1 MSMIRVV
8 FAAPEKEKIWETDYI
23 MNCILP
29 DMPKEEIFI
38 PFEQIVNGN
47 ILADVFVYN
56 CRLHSYE
63 DVLSVVQ
70 QMKPKIIFHLS
81 DEYWFENLSQWNE
94 LSNYCD
100 LFLRQHHHPGFT
112 YTDNTIQIPLGYC
125 NDAGVEGKH
134 IPNISERK
142 YNWSFIGDM
151 KTDRW
156 EMVDAFSIIKKNFI
170 GSGISKPEMMDVYLD
185 SIFVLSGRGNSSIN
199 CFRLYE
205 ASMAGAIP
213 VVVGSQDEIDLTFM
227 YEENPPWIFVD
238 TWENA
243 VKECKRLLRNK
254 KRLQDIQS
262 RILLWWKTRI
272 GRIRDKMYQVFV
284 EKNISVIQVGS
295 NKGSDDLYRHLVSN
309 YSSLNFGLF
318 VEANPTHIP
327 ELMECYKCFDNVIIK
342 NIAIKSP
349 NQTEDSLTIFY
360 DTNDPGLQV
369 ASCDIN
375 HVLKHQHCWP
385 GGEIKSFQIP
395 AITLEELLDSYN
407 IEKLDWLLLD
417 IEGIDAEIIL
427 TFNWSKYQIKR
438 IEFEHLHLGEY
449 ASQIHQM
456 FLNMGY
462 EQVPSLHEYDWAFE
476 IRDRIKIPHIYQQT
490 RFGEE
495 WFGYQTVYS
504 NMVKR
509 FDSGSRFVEVGCWK
523 GKSTSY
529 MAVEIANSGKNIDF
543 FCVDNWV
550 DREVHEIF
558 TSNMSNLTDYYIPIK
573 CNSLDAANKF
583 DDGSLDFVFLD
594 ASLNYAGV
602 KNDIH
607 SWIPKIKPG
616 GILAGH
622 DYYVDG
628 VNWFPEVKDAV
639 DELLDHVDSIENCF
653 IHYKPDSNK
662 LNNFPPVHFISVDDS
677 IERRELL
684 LHKFE
689 KFGITNVTPHIYK
702 RYKDEDHVIESDLL
716 HRLSI
721 GSRGPVTSH
730 LKAIREWY
738 ENTNEEVAFFCEDDL
753 SLETVKYWNF
763 TWQDFYENLPKDWGC
778 IQLAWLR
785 EGDDYY
791 RFSIGFRN
799 RCWCDWSGCAYLI
812 TREHARL
819 LVENYYYDDAFH
831 LNLVGEG
838 ADQREEWA
846 RVPVIETIIF
856 SPVTKVYGIP
866 LFVEDVIECKSSYLG
881 LVGNQVGGQCDV
893 HHMQSYLNTKYWW
906 QTTGQLYKFDK
917 LIVP

>member
-1 MSMIRVV
+1 MIRVV

-23 MNCILP
+23 MDCILP
-29 DMPKEEIFI
+29 DLPKEELFI
-38 PFEQIVNGN
+38 PFEQIANGN
-47 ILADVFVYN
+47 VQADVFVYN

-70 QMKPKIIFHLS
+70 KMKPKIIFHLS
-81 DEYWFENLSQWNE
+81 DEYWFENLSQWND
-94 LSNYCD
+94 LANYCE

-112 YTDNTIQIPLGYC
+112 YTDNTIQMPLGYC
-125 NDAGVEGKH
+125 NDAGVEGKK
-134 IPNISERK
+134 ILNISERK
-142 YNWSFIGDM
+142 YNWAFIGDM

-156 EMVDAFSIIKKNFI
+156 EMVEAFSTIKKNFT
-170 GSGISKPEMMDVYLD
+170 GSGISKPEMMDVYLN
-185 SIFVLSGRGNSSIN
+185 SIFVPSGRGNSSIN

-213 VVVGSQDEIDLTFM
+213 VVVGSSDELDLTFM
-227 YEENPPWIFVD
+227 YEENPPWIFAD

-243 VKECKRLLRNK
+243 AKECKKLLRNK
-254 KRLQDIQS
+254 KQLQDVQS

-272 GRIRDKMYQVFV
+272 GRIRERIYQILF
-284 EKNISVIQVGS
+284 EKKISVVQVGS
-295 NKGSDDLYRHLVSN
+295 NKGSDDLYRHLTSN
-309 YSSLNFGLF
+309 YSALNFGLF
-318 VEANPTHIP
+318 VEANPVHIP
-327 ELMECYKCFDNVIIK
+327 ELTECYKCFDNAIIK

-349 NQTEDSLTIFY
+349 NQTESSLTIFY

-385 GGEIKSFQIP
+385 GGEIKSFEIP

-407 IEKLDWLLLD
+407 IQKLDWLLLD
-417 IEGIDAEIIL
+417 VEGIDAEILL

-438 IEFEHLHLGEY
+438 IEFEYLHLEEY

-456 FLNMGY
+456 FLDMGY

-476 IRDRIKIPHIYQQT
+476 VREKTKIPHIYQQT
-490 RFGEE
+490 RFGED

-523 GKSTSY
+523 GKSTAF
-529 MAVEIANSGKNIDF
+529 MAVELANSHKNIDF
-543 FCVDNWV
+543 FCVDHWV
-550 DREVHEIF
+550 DLGIQETFV
-558 TSNMSNLTDYYIPIK
+558 SNMRSLKDYYIPIK
-573 CNSLDAANKF
+573 SDSVEAARKF
-583 DDGSLDFVFLD
+583 EDESLDFVFLD
-594 ASLNYAGV
+594 ASLTYEEV
-602 KNDIH
+602 KRDINA
-607 SWIPKIKPG
+607 WLPKVKPG

-628 VNWFPEVKDAV
+628 VNWFPEVQTAV
-639 DELLDHVDSIENCF
+639 DELLDEVDTMENCF
-653 IHYKPDSNK
+653 IYYKPNPDK
-662 LNNFPPVHFISVDDS
+662 LKGIPPVHFISVDDS
-677 IERRELL
+677 VERRELL

-689 KFGITNVTPHIYK
+689 KFGITDVTPHIYK
-702 RYKDEDHVIESDLL
+702 RYKDEDHIIESDLI

-738 ENTNEEVAFFCEDDL
+738 ENTDEEVAFFCEDDL
-753 SLETVKYWNF
+753 SFETVKYWNF
-763 TWQDFYENLPKDWGC
+763 TWQEFYEKIPKDWGC

-785 EGDDYY
+785 EGSEDFY

-819 LVENYYYDDAFH
+819 LVENYYYDEVFH
-831 LNLVGEG
+831 LNLVGEHV
-838 ADQREEWA
+838 DQRDEWA

-856 SPVTKVYGIP
+856 SPVTKVYGMP
-866 LFVEDVIECKSSYLG
+866 MFVEDVLGCKSSYLG
-881 LVGNQVGGQCDV
+881 LVGAQIGGQCDV
-893 HHMQSYLNTKYWW
+893 HHMQSYQSAIYWW
-906 QTTGQLYKFDK
+906 KTTGQLHKFER
-917 LIVP
+917 LMVE